1 MLIGIYLRKPF
12 PAFSNGKPCSFVYIA
27 SLQISLIEMDFNRTK
42 TDQCQRPV
50 PHVHRAGWAQLAGR
64 GRSQAQPFLSKG
76 AILTWSVGTSE
87 TVPTRM
93 GWKRP
98 FPMPT
103 ANSAYFPGAAQS

>member
-1 MLIGIYLRKPF
+1 MLIGIDLRKPF
-12 PAFSNGKPCSFVYIA
+12 PAFSNGKHCSFVYNA
-27 SLQISLIEMDFNRTK
+27 SLQISLIEMGFNKTK

-64 GRSQAQPFLSKG
+64 GRSQAQPTK
-76 AILTWSVGTSE
+76 WSVGTSK

-98 FPMPT
+98 FPMPI